1 MVCVTRGGSAPEESE
16 VVHGEVHR
24 NDGSAW
30 GCVRH
35 LVEVG
40 PLGFSHRMPWSMS
53 I

>member
-1 MVCVTRGGSAPEESE
+1 MCVTRGGFAPEESE
-16 VVHGEVHR
+16 VVHGEEVHR